1 MDVPGPAWIREH
13 LEAGRHRALAERIH
27 GADVDLVTV
36 EAVRAALAWI
46 GLAPAYELV
55 AAARAARVRGADDGS
70 AAVLARRACRLLA
83 RLGFAEAARALADE
97 LALPAAV

>member
-13 LEAGRHRALAERIH
+13 LEAGRHRALAERVAV
-27 GADVDLVTV
+27 ADLDLPTV

-55 AAARAARVRGADDGS
+55 VAASASAAAAS
-70 AAVLARRACRLLA
+70 AAHRL
-83 RLGFAEAARALADE
+83 R
-97 LALPAAV
+97 P